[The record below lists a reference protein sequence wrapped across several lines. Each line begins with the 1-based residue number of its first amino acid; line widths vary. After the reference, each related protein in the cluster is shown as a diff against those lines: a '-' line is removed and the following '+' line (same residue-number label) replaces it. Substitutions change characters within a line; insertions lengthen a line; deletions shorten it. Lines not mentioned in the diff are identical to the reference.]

1 MIKDLRKNSKFTT
14 YMLKDLINP
23 INIDKDPEGYVRVE
37 KIHRMV
43 ELLAKDEYNN
53 TVIIKDGKVIKASEL
68 NNFIEITYT
77 THDLSLDGQFV
88 TVEQLNTMG
97 PANKELV
104 SNINVYTDLILDEKG
119 FKKLIDDSD
128 ISSKETYRLLKEKGY
143 LSHEPNS
150 FLYGIRFGTDKDPN
164 AVEYVGINVDELEG
178 IIDMIEDNY
187 KGEIPPGVINISWEL
202 SEHIVVDENGKM
214 VNDGYLGLYYFN
226 RYAVVYID
234 ESKFTLPGFLV
245 KLLCKVSDLVNR
257 FRKK

>member
-178 IIDMIEDNY
+178 IIDMIEDN
-187 KGEIPPGVINISWEL
+187 
-202 SEHIVVDENGKM
+202 EHIVVDENGKM